1 MIKKVWFFTPVR
13 RVNRPGF
20 RMSYPPAIKEYPL
33 IGMGILH
40 TMFENNGLLTMPH
53 CVRPVRKLN
62 AMIKRLC
69 APLTLANQLALVV
82 LMLALLGLAGMA
94 VSAWLI
100 QGIQGSA
107 HAINKAGSLRMQSYR
122 LLAAVPLKKR

>member
-1 MIKKVWFFTPVR
+1 M
-13 RVNRPGF
+13 
-20 RMSYPPAIKEYPL
+20 L
-33 IGMGILH
+33 
-40 TMFENNGLLTMPH
+40 
-53 CVRPVRKLN
+53 
-62 AMIKRLC
+62 KRLC

-82 LMLALLGLAGMA
+82 LLLALLGLAGMA

-122 LLAAVPLKKR
+122 LLAAVPLKSDDNALLREIEQTAWDPELQHIADRDGERRQLDALHDYWRNRLAPAL